1 MITVLVYPLKGIFC
15 ERICVSKGNIIL
27 MSSPCLFVHRSIGDP
42 PPISE
47 YFFCTSGIK
56 TFELEVESYHD
67 QSLFLINIHG
77 LDRNRSVAPYY
88 SRRFR
93 ALSSYTKLYYNYI
106 LIFL

>member
-15 ERICVSKGNIIL
+15 KRICISKGNIIL
-27 MSSPCLFVHRSIGDP
+27 MSSPCLFVHRRIGDP

-67 QSLFLINIHG
+67 QSLFLINTHE
-77 LDRNRSVAPYY
+77 LDWYCVAPCY

-93 ALSSYTKLYYNYI
+93 ALPPYIKLYYLLMFI
-106 LIFL
+106 